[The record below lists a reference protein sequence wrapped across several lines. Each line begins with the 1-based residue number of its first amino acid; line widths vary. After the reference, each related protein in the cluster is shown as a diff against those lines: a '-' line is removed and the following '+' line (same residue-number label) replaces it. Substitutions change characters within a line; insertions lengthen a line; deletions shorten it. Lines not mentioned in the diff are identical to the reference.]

1 MKIVKILLILLA
13 VYVGIVVIFESLIGY
28 FQPQDQNTL
37 VITTTDANGD
47 AHRRVLATLESD
59 GKLYVAAN
67 HWPRSWYTE
76 ALENPDVKV
85 EINGTTADY
94 VAVPVS
100 GPEHD
105 RIQAEHPLG
114 PVIRF
119 LTGYPP
125 RYFVRLEPLN
135 LEPGRPS

>member
-1 MKIVKILLILLA
+1 MKIVKILLVLLA

-28 FQPQDQNTL
+28 FQPQGETTL

-47 AHRRVLATLESD
+47 EHRRVLASLETD

-67 HWPRSWYTE
+67 HWPRGWYNQV
-76 ALENPDVKV
+76 LENPDVKV
-85 EINGTTADY
+85 EINGTSAAY

-100 GPEHD
+100 AAEHD

-125 RYFVRLEPLN
+125 RHFVRLEPLN
-135 LEPGRPS
+135 LEPGLPS